1 GHLARHNRIHT
12 GERNFSCLMPGCP
25 SRFSRQDNMMQHYR
39 THISPKSRRGIPKK
53 RDYFMLDHT
62 ANHSQDGLAVFH
74 GGMGHREQSPA
85 GDHGK
90 HHTHIAKMGS
100 LSRHGSRQNSPPRFN
115 PFDRSSSVDYTAR
128 NSTESHNG
136 GGSLRHK
143 NSGIIQTHQHHTP
156 LPHFN
161 VHAHAL
167 GMAHPHPQ
175 PHQSARAVSV
185 QGSLPSPLTP
195 TMSQPQSYQHPSYSS
210 RQHEQ
215 HHSSSYGSEHS
226 YNQDAMLVSPTSP
239 PTQDVERMDGVSSAQ
254 ERQGYYTPHPYSQQ
268 KSQYPTQHQSHY
280 PNAHH
285 SSSLPHQAHA
295 GRAHQN
301 GYQLP
306 PLSLESQERQGQ
318 ISSERSS
325 SGSLFH
331 PQKQHNSTPPSPQS
345 TPHTPTRYRFDP
357 IQDCLQQDKQ
367 HRQKPREQY
376 EEHTDHHSRF
386 QAQYH
391 DAAAEQED
399 TSMATTNRSSA
410 MSSAASMSS
419 ISSSSSSSRQGQ
431 PSQPHRQQQEPKRE
445 TTEEMSGLAHL
456 AQIVTTYG

>member
-1 GHLARHNRIHT
+1 
-12 GERNFSCLMPGCP
+12 MPGCP

-62 ANHSQDGLAVFH
+62 ANLSQDGLAVFH

-85 GDHGK
+85 GEHGK
-90 HHTHIAKMGS
+90 HHHHHIAKMAS

-167 GMAHPHPQ
+167 GLAHPHPQ
-175 PHQSARAVSV
+175 QCARTTSA

-195 TMSQPQSYQHPSYSS
+195 TMSQPQTYQHAAYSS

-215 HHSSSYGSEHS
+215 HPSSSYGSEHS
-226 YNQDAMLVSPTSP
+226 YRQDAMLVSPTSP
-239 PTQDVERMDGVSSAQ
+239 PTQDVERMDGVSSVQ

-268 KSQYPTQHQSHY
+268 KSQYQPQHQNHY
-280 PNAHH
+280 QNAHH
-285 SSSLPHQAHA
+285 SSSLPPQAHA
-295 GRAHQN
+295 GHAHQN

-306 PLSLESQERQGQ
+306 PLSLEAQERHGQ
-318 ISSERSS
+318 TSTERSS
-325 SGSLFH
+325 SGNHFH
-331 PQKQHNSTPPSPQS
+331 RQKQHDSTPPSPQS
-345 TPHTPTRYRFDP
+345 TPQTPTRYRFDP

-367 HRQKPREQY
+367 HRQQPREQY
-376 EEHTDHHSRF
+376 EERKDHHSRF

-391 DAAAEQED
+391 EAAIEQED
-399 TSMATTNRSSA
+399 TSMTATTRSSA
-410 MSSAASMSS
+410 MSSTSSMSS
-419 ISSSSSSSRQGQ
+419 ISSSSSSSRQAHS
-431 PSQPHRQQQEPKRE
+431 SQPHKQQQEPKRE
-445 TTEEMSGLAHL
+445 ATEEMSGLAHL